1 MSLILMTGASGFLGK
16 KIYSFFKDKNHHIF
30 TVGRSKLNN
39 LICDLSIE
47 TPKIPTEKKINIAIH
62 VAGKAHVIPKNKNE
76 KQEFYNVNVQGTKNF
91 LKSLESNLPQFF
103 FYISSVSVYGVDS
116 GIGIDE
122 TFPLKGET
130 PYSKSKIMAE
140 NEVLMFGKKFNV
152 KVLILRL
159 PLIVGKNP
167 LGNLG
172 SMIKAIQKGYYF
184 RVGRGDAKRSIIST
198 LQVAISIEKLV
209 GKEGVFNIIDS
220 GYPRINEVDQHIAD
234 IYSKKIKT
242 IPEFVIKIL
251 SLLGDILPFLPLNS
265 LKYGKLT
272 NSLVFSNLKLLQEI
286 NWTPVDSLKDLK

>member
-1 MSLILMTGASGFLGK
+1 
-16 KIYSFFKDKNHHIF
+16 
-30 TVGRSKLNN
+30 
-39 LICDLSIE
+39 
-47 TPKIPTEKKINIAIH
+47 
-62 VAGKAHVIPKNKNE
+62 
-76 KQEFYNVNVQGTKNF
+76 
-91 LKSLESNLPQFF
+91 
-103 FYISSVSVYGVDS
+103 
-116 GIGIDE
+116 
-122 TFPLKGET
+122 
-130 PYSKSKIMAE
+130 MAE
-140 NEVLMFGKKFNV
+140 NEVLKFGKKFNV

-167 LGNLG
+167 LGNLE

-220 GYPRINEVDQHIAD
+220 GYPRINEIDQHIAD

-242 IPEFVIKIL
+242 IPRFVFKIL

-272 NSLVFSNLKLLQEI
+272 NSLVFSNLKLLQET

>member
-1 MSLILMTGASGFLGK
+1 MTGASGFLGK
-16 KIYSFFKDKNHHIF
+16 KIYSFFKDKNYLIL

-140 NEVLMFGKKFNV
+140 NEVLKFGKKFNV

-167 LGNLG
+167 LGNLE

-220 GYPRINEVDQHIAD
+220 EYPRINEIDQHIAD

-242 IPEFVIKIL
+242 IPRFVFKIL

-272 NSLVFSNLKLLQEI
+272 NSLVFSNLKLLQET

>member
-1 MSLILMTGASGFLGK
+1 MTGASGFLGK
-16 KIYSFFKDKNHHIF
+16 KIYSFFKDKNYPIF

-140 NEVLMFGKKFNV
+140 NEVLKFGKKFNV